1 MEEKGTKEKHK
12 KDIGMQS
19 LICLHRYKSHK
30 NKTDIVIHKQ
40 SPGKHYYEIK
50 TVWRCHWINLV
61 FCNLLL
67 GMEHT
72 RKSGIYLQWD
82 SVGEQILFL

>member
-19 LICLHRYKSHK
+19 LICLHTYKSHK

-40 SPGKHYYEIK
+40 RHVSPGKHYYEIK
-50 TVWRCHWINLV
+50 TA
-61 FCNLLL
+61 
-67 GMEHT
+67 
-72 RKSGIYLQWD
+72 
-82 SVGEQILFL
+82 

>member
-19 LICLHRYKSHK
+19 LICLHTYKSHK

-40 SPGKHYYEIK
+40 RHVSPGKHYYEIK
-50 TVWRCHWINLV
+50 TV
-61 FCNLLL
+61 
-67 GMEHT
+67 
-72 RKSGIYLQWD
+72 
-82 SVGEQILFL
+82 